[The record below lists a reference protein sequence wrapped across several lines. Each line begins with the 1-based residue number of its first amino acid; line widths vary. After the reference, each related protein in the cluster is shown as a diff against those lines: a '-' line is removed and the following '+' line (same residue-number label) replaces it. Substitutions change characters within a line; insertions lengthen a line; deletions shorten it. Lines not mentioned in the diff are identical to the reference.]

1 MQLFKRGFLTRCV
14 SLLLSEYNYLERST
28 TYDNADL
35 AGNEIS
41 SPLLLADGAAAPAP
55 SSQEA
60 ITLDTLGPTPHPCP
74 SPSPTTRAMDGDSNN
89 KEEQPHLPLKTP
101 TWPDDSD
108 PHNHDTD
115 LTGREISLVWFWGK
129 PSHLIFF
136 YTVFQQALLTLPI
149 PRSFATMV
157 SPYEKVFFL
166 ERVYSYGM
174 YLSNSKIL
182 YLEGCILFCPK
193 IFL

>member
-1 MQLFKRGFLTRCV
+1 MQLFKRGSLTRCV

-74 SPSPTTRAMDGDSNN
+74 SPPPPPAPWTATPTTRSN
-89 KEEQPHLPLKTP
+89 PTCHLRPPPGRMTLIPTTTTP
-101 TWPDDSD
+101 TSPAARSPWSD
-108 PHNHDTD
+108 FEET
-115 LTGREISLVWFWGK
+115 LLISFFFTRFFNK
-129 PSHLIFF
+129 P
-136 YTVFQQALLTLPI
+136 
-149 PRSFATMV
+149 
-157 SPYEKVFFL
+157 
-166 ERVYSYGM
+166 
-174 YLSNSKIL
+174 
-182 YLEGCILFCPK
+182 C
-193 IFL
+193 